1 MRLQYAV
8 NALMISAA
16 LCLSATAA
24 QAKPKAKGSSFSDC
38 TDVCPKMVT
47 VRPGDFMMG
56 SPDTEKGRYD
66 NEGPVHAVSIKHAYA
81 VSQYDITRD
90 QFAEFVAETQRADP
104 ADCWTFDASG
114 SLKQTAER
122 LEKYG
127 TKVGIVVADLTDEA
141 DRARVVPEAAE
152 ALGGHVEILVNNA
165 AASIQKPL
173 KGFSVKRRN
182 IMFEAN
188 VNAPLDLALAAAPA
202 MEEAGE
208 GWIVNLSSG
217 SAKLWP
223 GPPAPFEPTALS
235 IAAYGASKAALN
247 RITNGL
253 AMELYGTGIRV
264 NTVEP
269 RAAVLS
275 EGAAKLVGDRLRP
288 DQIEP
293 MEAMVEG
300 TLYLC
305 DCPADFTGQITVS
318 LDNIEN
324 FGLTV
329 HELDGTP
336 R

>member
-1 MRLQYAV
+1 MGDRFKGRRVLV
-8 NALMISAA
+8 
-16 LCLSATAA
+16 T
-24 QAKPKAKGSSFSDC
+24 GSSRGIGAGIAERMAAEGA
-38 TDVCPKMVT
+38 DVVLT
-47 VRPGDFMMG
+47 ARTLD
-56 SPDTEKGRYD
+56 
-66 NEGPVHAVSIKHAYA
+66 KH
-81 VSQYDITRD
+81 DHL
-90 QFAEFVAETQRADP
+90 E
-104 ADCWTFDASG
+104 G
-114 SLKQTAER
+114 SLNETAER
-122 LEKYG
+122 LSSYG

-152 ALGGHVEILVNNA
+152 ALGGPIEILVNNA

-173 KGFSVKRRN
+173 KGFSTKRRN

-202 MEEAGE
+202 MEAAGE

-217 SAKLWP
+217 SANLWP
-223 GPPAPFEPTALS
+223 GPPAPFEPTALN

-300 TLYLC
+300 TLFLC
-305 DCPADFTGQITVS
+305 DCPAELTGQITVS
-318 LDNIEN
+318 LDNIEQHH
-324 FGLTV
+324 LTV
-329 HELDGTP
+329 LGLDGEP
-336 R
+336 MA